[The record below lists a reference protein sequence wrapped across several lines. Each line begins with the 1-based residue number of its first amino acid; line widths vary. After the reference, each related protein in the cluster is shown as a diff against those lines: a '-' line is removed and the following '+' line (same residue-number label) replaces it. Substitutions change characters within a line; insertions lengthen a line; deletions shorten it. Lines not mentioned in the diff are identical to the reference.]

1 MVNPISNNKWLR
13 FKKSGFTV
21 VELMVTITIVVLVTG
36 IVLVQYS
43 SFNSSVLLTSQ
54 AYKTAF
60 DLRETQSLA
69 ISSKGKNNNFREE
82 YGLYFNMS
90 LPTQYLLF
98 QDVGDA
104 DVPAHY
110 NAGEEIGGPTI
121 VDPRFV
127 ISRMCVSTGAISAC
141 GGSATDVTTLAVTF
155 ERPDFD
161 AAFYSTGPT
170 VANVQTALVYISS
183 IADVSASKIVRVS
196 ASGQMSVENLP

>member
-1 MVNPISNNKWLR
+1 MVNTTSN
-13 FKKSGFTV
+13 KKGQSIKKNGFTV
-21 VELMVTITIVVLVTG
+21 IELMVTITIVVLVTG

-60 DLRETQSLA
+60 DFRETQSLA
-69 ISSKGKNNNFREE
+69 ISSRGKNNNFREE

-98 QDVGDA
+98 QDVGTV
-104 DVPAHY
+104 DVPARY
-110 NAGEEIGGPTI
+110 NAGEEIDSPI
-121 VDPRFV
+121 IIDPRFV
-127 ISRMCVSTGAISAC
+127 ISRMCVSTGAISLC

-170 VANVQTALVYISS
+170 VANVQTALVYITS
-183 IADVSASKIVRVS
+183 ITDASASKIVRVS